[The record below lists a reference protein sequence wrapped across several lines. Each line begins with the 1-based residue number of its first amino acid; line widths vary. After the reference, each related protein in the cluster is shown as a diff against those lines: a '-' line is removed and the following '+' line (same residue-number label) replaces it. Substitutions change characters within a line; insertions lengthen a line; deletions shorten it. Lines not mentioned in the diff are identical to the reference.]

1 MEAKKSSVKQV
12 VAILLLVIGLAA
24 GVFGVLG
31 LVGGGGM
38 DPYEARESVV
48 YVTSTVQG
56 PTNQGTVET
65 YTSGGTGW
73 AIGKPGEPVE
83 YIVTNGHV
91 VEFGYAYPKQYA
103 GATGMVQVFYSAA
116 ENDYVQAEV
125 VYYSPQSEKD
135 IAILKLPSATDK
147 RTALRLQDTDSVKI
161 GETAYALGYPGD
173 SSSRQTFP
181 TFGMDDVTITS
192 GVISNRV
199 KPAWSTY
206 DAFQMDVSVAPGNSG
221 GPLVDENG
229 NVIGINVS
237 IAVDPITGER
247 IGMNYAITAD
257 ELIKILDS
265 EKIEYTMAG
274 GGLSWTQP
282 WFAYVFLPIGVLALA
297 GGIILLAMSSQK
309 NGQGVPAGAGAA
321 DMNKAPS
328 KGGRGPVE
336 KRAVLRGVTG
346 KYSGQSFDLLKGKVI
361 IGRDPAAC
369 NIVFDKNT
377 PGISGRHCQVVYDPN
392 EDIFL
397 ITDLGS
403 SYGTFLGNGKKLTAN
418 VVEKLSA
425 GDTFYLCDNA
435 NRFVVS
441 KE

>member
-1 MEAKKSSVKQV
+1 MEAKKSSGKQV

-38 DPYEARESVV
+38 DPYEARNGVV
-48 YVTSTVQG
+48 YVQAVAYDDKGS
-56 PTNQGTVET
+56 
-65 YTSGGTGW
+65 SLISSGTGW

-91 VEFGYAYPKQYA
+91 VEAGYMYPKQYA
-103 GATGMVQVFYSAA
+103 NITGGINIYFSAA
-116 ENDYVQAEV
+116 ENDYVVGQV
-125 VYYSPQSEKD
+125 VYYSAPTEKD
-135 IAILKLPSATDK
+135 IAIIKLPSATDK
-147 RTALRLQDTDSVKI
+147 RTALSIRSSSEVEV
-161 GETAYALGYPGD
+161 GETVYALGYPGTAKVGQD
-173 SSSRQTFP
+173 FKTYDQN
-181 TFGMDDVTITS
+181 DITLTR
-192 GVISNRV
+192 GVISKKMTPNF
-199 KPAWSTY
+199 STY
-206 DAFQMDVSVAPGNSG
+206 SAFQMDTYISGGNSG

-229 NVIGINVS
+229 FVVGINS
-237 IAVDPITGER
+237 AGIKASGID
-247 IGMNYAITAD
+247 IGMNYAIVTD
-257 ELIKILDS
+257 ELTKILDS
-265 EKIEYTMAG
+265 ERIEYTLAG

-282 WFAYVFLPIGVLALA
+282 WFAYVFLPIGVLALI
-297 GGIILLAMSSQK
+297 GGIILLVTSQK
-309 NGQGVPAGAGAA
+309 GVQGAPAPAGAAA
-321 DMNKAPS
+321 GMGSGKAPAR
-328 KGGRGPVE
+328 GGRGPVE

-346 KYSGQSFDLLKGKVI
+346 KYSGQSFDLLKGKVV
-361 IGRDPAAC
+361 IGRDPATC

-392 EDIFL
+392 EDCFI

-418 VVEKLSA
+418 VAEKLST

>member
-1 MEAKKSSVKQV
+1 MGAKKSSGKQV
-12 VAILLLVIGLAA
+12 IAILLLVIGLAA

-38 DPYEARESVV
+38 DPYEARNGVV
-48 YVTSTVQG
+48 YVYAVAYDDQG
-56 PTNQGTVET
+56 G
-65 YTSGGTGW
+65 YLSGSGTGW
-73 AIGKPGEPVE
+73 AIGKPGEPVQ

-91 VEFGYAYPKQYA
+91 VEAAYTYPKQYSNI
-103 GATGMVQVFYSAA
+103 TGEINIYFSAA
-116 ENDYVQAEV
+116 ENDYVVGQV
-125 VYYSPQSEKD
+125 IYYSAPTEKD
-135 IAILKLPSATDK
+135 IAIIKLPSATDK
-147 RTALRLQDTDSVKI
+147 RTALSIRSSSEVEV
-161 GETAYALGYPGD
+161 GETVYALGYPGTANVG
-173 SSSRQTFP
+173 QGFKTFDQ
-181 TFGMDDVTITS
+181 DDITLTR
-192 GVISNRV
+192 GVISKKMTPNF
-199 KPAWSTY
+199 STY
-206 DAFQMDVSVAPGNSG
+206 SAFQMDTYISGGNSG

-229 NVIGINVS
+229 FVVGINS
-237 IAVDPITGER
+237 AGIEASGID
-247 IGMNYAITAD
+247 IGMNYAIVTD

-265 EKIEYTMAG
+265 ERIEYTMAG

-297 GGIILLAMSSQK
+297 GGIILLVTSQK
-309 NGQGVPAGAGAA
+309 NGQGAPVAAGAA
-321 DMNKAPS
+321 AGMGSGKAPAR
-328 KGGRGPVE
+328 GGRGPVE

-346 KYSGQSFDLLKGKVI
+346 KYSGQSFDLLKGKVV
-361 IGRDPAAC
+361 IGRDPATC

-392 EDIFL
+392 EDCFI

-418 VVEKLSA
+418 VAEKLST

>member
-1 MEAKKSSVKQV
+1 MEAKKSSSKQV

-31 LVGGGGM
+31 LVGGGGT
-38 DPYEARESVV
+38 DPYEARNGVV
-48 YVTSTVQG
+48 YVYAVAYDDQG
-56 PTNQGTVET
+56 G
-65 YTSGGTGW
+65 YLSGSGTGW
-73 AIGKPGEPVE
+73 AIGKPGEPVQ

-91 VEFGYAYPKQYA
+91 VEAAYTYPKQYSNI
-103 GATGMVQVFYSAA
+103 TGEINIYFSAA
-116 ENDYVQAEV
+116 ENDYVVGQV
-125 VYYSPQSEKD
+125 IYYSAPTEKD
-135 IAILKLPSATDK
+135 IAIIKLPSATDK
-147 RTALRLQDTDSVKI
+147 RTALSIRSSSEVEV
-161 GETAYALGYPGD
+161 GETVYALGYPGTANVG
-173 SSSRQTFP
+173 QGFKTFDQ
-181 TFGMDDVTITS
+181 DDITLTR
-192 GVISNRV
+192 GVISKKMTPNF
-199 KPAWSTY
+199 STY
-206 DAFQMDVSVAPGNSG
+206 SAFQMDTYISGGNSG

-229 NVIGINVS
+229 FVVGINS
-237 IAVDPITGER
+237 AGIEASGID
-247 IGMNYAITAD
+247 IGMNYAIVTD

-265 EKIEYTMAG
+265 ERIEYTMAG

-282 WFAYVFLPIGVLALA
+282 WFAYVFLPIGVLALI
-297 GGIILLAMSSQK
+297 GGIILLVTSQK
-309 NGQGVPAGAGAA
+309 NGQGAPVAAGAA
-321 DMNKAPS
+321 AGMGSGKAPAR
-328 KGGRGPVE
+328 GGRGPVE

-346 KYSGQSFDLLKGKVI
+346 KYSGQSFDLLKGKVV
-361 IGRDPAAC
+361 IGRDPATC

-392 EDIFL
+392 EDCFI

-418 VVEKLSA
+418 VAEKLST

>member
-1 MEAKKSSVKQV
+1 MEAKKTSSKQV
-12 VAILLLVIGLAA
+12 VAILLLVIGLIA

-31 LVGGGGM
+31 LVGGGGT
-38 DPYEARESVV
+38 DPYEARKSVV
-48 YVTSTVQG
+48 MVYSYLQLTDGQSAG
-56 PTNQGTVET
+56 AM
-65 YTSGGTGW
+65 GTGF

-91 VEFGYAYPKQYA
+91 VEYGYMGPKVYA
-103 GATGMVQVFYSAA
+103 EQVSSAGVQVYFSAA
-116 ENDYVQAEV
+116 ENDFVAGQV
-125 VYYSPQSEKD
+125 VYYSGFNEKD
-135 IAILKLPSATDK
+135 IAIIKLPSATDK
-147 RTALRLQDTDSVKI
+147 RTALRLRSSSDVKV
-161 GETAYALGYPGD
+161 GETVYALGYPGTATVGQD
-173 SSSRQTFP
+173 FKTFDQ
-181 TFGMDDVTITS
+181 DDITLTK
-192 GVISNRV
+192 GVIS
-199 KPAWSTY
+199 KKMTPSFSTY
-206 DAFQMDVSVAPGNSG
+206 DAFQMDTYISGGNSG

-229 NVIGINVS
+229 FVVGINS
-237 IAVDPITGER
+237 AGIEASGID
-247 IGMNYAITAD
+247 IGMNYAIVAD

-265 EKIEYTMAG
+265 ERIEYTMAG

-297 GGIILLAMSSQK
+297 GGIILLVTSQK
-309 NGQGVPAGAGAA
+309 NGQGAPVAAGAA
-321 DMNKAPS
+321 AGMGSGKAPAR
-328 KGGRGPVE
+328 GGRGPVE

-346 KYSGQSFDLLKGKVI
+346 KYSGQSFDLLKGKVV
-361 IGRDPAAC
+361 IGRDPAIC

-392 EDIFL
+392 EDCFI

-418 VVEKLSA
+418 VAEKLST

>member
-1 MEAKKSSVKQV
+1 MEAKKTSSKQV
-12 VAILLLVIGLAA
+12 VAILLLVIGLIA

-38 DPYEARESVV
+38 DPYEARNGVV
-48 YVTSTVQG
+48 YVYAVAYDDQG
-56 PTNQGTVET
+56 G
-65 YTSGGTGW
+65 YLSGSGTGW
-73 AIGKPGEPVE
+73 AIGKPGEPVQ

-91 VEFGYAYPKQYA
+91 VEAAYTYPKQYSNI
-103 GATGMVQVFYSAA
+103 TGEINIYFSAA
-116 ENDYVQAEV
+116 ENDYVVGQV
-125 VYYSPQSEKD
+125 IYYSAPTEKD
-135 IAILKLPSATDK
+135 IAIIKLPSATDK
-147 RTALRLQDTDSVKI
+147 RTALSIRSSSEVEV
-161 GETAYALGYPGD
+161 GETVYALGYPGTANVG
-173 SSSRQTFP
+173 QGFKTFDQ
-181 TFGMDDVTITS
+181 DDITLTR
-192 GVISNRV
+192 GVISKKMTPNF
-199 KPAWSTY
+199 STY
-206 DAFQMDVSVAPGNSG
+206 SAFQMDTYISGGNSG

-229 NVIGINVS
+229 FVVGINS
-237 IAVDPITGER
+237 AGIEASGID
-247 IGMNYAITAD
+247 IGMNYAIVTD

-265 EKIEYTMAG
+265 ERIEYTMAG

-297 GGIILLAMSSQK
+297 GGIILLVTSQK
-309 NGQGVPAGAGAA
+309 NGQGAPVAAGAA
-321 DMNKAPS
+321 AGMGSGKAPAR
-328 KGGRGPVE
+328 GGRGPVE

-346 KYSGQSFDLLKGKVI
+346 KYSGQSFDLLKGKVV
-361 IGRDPAAC
+361 IGRDPATC

-392 EDIFL
+392 EDCFI

-418 VVEKLSA
+418 VAEKLST

>member
-1 MEAKKSSVKQV
+1 MEAKKSSSKQV

-31 LVGGGGM
+31 LVGGGGT
-38 DPYEARESVV
+38 DPYEARKSVV
-48 YVTSTVQG
+48 MVYSYLQLTDGQSAG
-56 PTNQGTVET
+56 AM
-65 YTSGGTGW
+65 GTGF

-91 VEFGYAYPKQYA
+91 VEYGYMGPKVYA
-103 GATGMVQVFYSAA
+103 EQVSSAGVQVYFSAA
-116 ENDYVQAEV
+116 ENDFVAGQV
-125 VYYSPQSEKD
+125 VYYSGFNEKD
-135 IAILKLPSATDK
+135 IAIIKLPSATDK
-147 RTALRLQDTDSVKI
+147 RTALRLRSSSDVKV
-161 GETAYALGYPGD
+161 GETVYALGYPGTATVGQD
-173 SSSRQTFP
+173 FKTFDQ
-181 TFGMDDVTITS
+181 DDITLTK
-192 GVISNRV
+192 GVIS
-199 KPAWSTY
+199 KKMTPSFSTY
-206 DAFQMDVSVAPGNSG
+206 DAFQMDTYISGGNSG

-229 NVIGINVS
+229 FVIGINS
-237 IAVDPITGER
+237 AGIEASGID
-247 IGMNYAITAD
+247 IGMNYAIVAD

-265 EKIEYTMAG
+265 ERIEYTMAG
-274 GGLSWTQP
+274 GGVSWAQP

-297 GGIILLAMSSQK
+297 GGIILLVTSQK
-309 NGQGVPAGAGAA
+309 NGQGAPVAAGAA
-321 DMNKAPS
+321 AGMGSGKAPAR
-328 KGGRGPVE
+328 GGRGPVE

-346 KYSGQSFDLLKGKVI
+346 KYSGQSFDLLKGKVV
-361 IGRDPAAC
+361 IGRDPATC

-392 EDIFL
+392 EDCFI

-418 VVEKLSA
+418 VAEKLST

>member
-1 MEAKKSSVKQV
+1 MEAKKSSSKQV

-38 DPYEARESVV
+38 DPYEARNGVV
-48 YVTSTVQG
+48 YVQAVAYDDKGS
-56 PTNQGTVET
+56 
-65 YTSGGTGW
+65 SLISSGTGW

-91 VEFGYAYPKQYA
+91 VEAGYMYPKQYA
-103 GATGMVQVFYSAA
+103 NITGGINIYFSAA
-116 ENDYVQAEV
+116 ENDYVAGQV
-125 VYYSPQSEKD
+125 VYYSAPTEKD
-135 IAILKLPSATDK
+135 IAIIKLPSATDK
-147 RTALRLQDTDSVKI
+147 RTALSIRNSSEVEV
-161 GETAYALGYPGD
+161 GETVYALGYPGTAKVGQD
-173 SSSRQTFP
+173 FKTYDQ
-181 TFGMDDVTITS
+181 DDITLTR
-192 GVISNRV
+192 GVISKKMTPNF
-199 KPAWSTY
+199 STY
-206 DAFQMDVSVAPGNSG
+206 SAFQMDTYISGGNSG

-229 NVIGINVS
+229 FVVGINS
-237 IAVDPITGER
+237 AGIEASGID
-247 IGMNYAITAD
+247 IGMNYAIVTD
-257 ELIKILDS
+257 ELTKILDS
-265 EKIEYTMAG
+265 ERIEYTLAG

-297 GGIILLAMSSQK
+297 GGIILLVTSQK
-309 NGQGVPAGAGAA
+309 GGQGAPAPAGAAA
-321 DMNKAPS
+321 GMGSGKAPAR
-328 KGGRGPVE
+328 GGRGPVE

-346 KYSGQSFDLLKGKVI
+346 KYSGQSFDLLKGKVV
-361 IGRDPAAC
+361 IGRDPATC

-392 EDIFL
+392 EDCFI

-418 VVEKLSA
+418 VAEKLST

>member
-1 MEAKKSSVKQV
+1 MEAKKTSSKQV

-38 DPYEARESVV
+38 DPYEARKGIVMVRGTISD
-48 YVTSTVQG
+48 TQG
-56 PTNQGTVET
+56 NSQYGW
-65 YTSGGTGW
+65 GTGW

-83 YIVTNGHV
+83 YFVTNGHV
-91 VEFGYAYPKQYA
+91 VAEAYEYPKLYPGQIF
-103 GATGMVQVFYSAA
+103 GEVQVFYSEA
-116 ENDYVQAEV
+116 ENDYVQAQV
-125 VYYSPQSEKD
+125 VYYSPGTEKD
-135 IAILKLPSATDK
+135 IAIVKIPSPTDK
-147 RTALRLQDTDSVKI
+147 RVALTLRDSDTVEM
-161 GETAYALGYPGD
+161 GMTAYALGFPGD
-173 SSSRQTFP
+173 SSNRQTFP
-181 TFGMDDVTITS
+181 TFGMDDVTITR
-192 GVISNRV
+192 GIISNQV
-199 KPAWSTY
+199 IPAWATHE
-206 DAFQMDVSVAPGNSG
+206 AFQMDVSIAGGNSG
-221 GPLVDENG
+221 GPLVDERG
-229 NVIGINVS
+229 RVIGINTS
-237 IAVDPITGER
+237 AATDPQTGVPL
-247 IGMNYAITAD
+247 GMNYAIVID
-257 ELIKILDS
+257 ELTKILDG
-265 EKIEYTMAG
+265 EQIEYTMAG

-321 DMNKAPS
+321 DMNKAPA

-361 IGRDPAAC
+361 IGRDPATC

-392 EDIFL
+392 EDLFL